1 MQVSV
6 LPVGELREN
15 VIDAL
20 DVDLRRAGVGVTT
33 LPSQEVPLAAHNP
46 DRAQYRAPELLKMG
60 RRAHGEHIL
69 VVTEVDLYVDPL
81 NFVFGQ
87 ADVGGQ
93 AAVISLHRLSTQ
105 DAHLFRLR
113 TLKEA
118 LHELGH
124 NTGLDHCLQATC
136 VMHFSTDLEDT
147 DRKSPNLCYDCV
159 DRVGGEAPWRVPD

>member
-20 DVDLRRAGVGVTT
+20 DVDLRQAGVGVTT

-46 DRAQYRAPELLKMG
+46 GRDQYRAPELLKMG
-60 RRAHGEHIL
+60 RRAHGEHVL

-87 ADVGGQ
+87 ADVGGR
-93 AAVISLHRLSTQ
+93 AAVISLHRLSV
-105 DAHLFRLR
+105 DDSRLFRFR
-113 TLKEA
+113 ILKEA

-124 NTGLDHCLQATC
+124 NLGLDHCTEASC
-136 VMHFSTDLEDT
+136 VMHFSNGLADT
-147 DRKSPNLCYDCV
+147 DRKGPNLCLDCAE
-159 DRVGGEAPWRVPD
+159 RLGGAPPWRIPD